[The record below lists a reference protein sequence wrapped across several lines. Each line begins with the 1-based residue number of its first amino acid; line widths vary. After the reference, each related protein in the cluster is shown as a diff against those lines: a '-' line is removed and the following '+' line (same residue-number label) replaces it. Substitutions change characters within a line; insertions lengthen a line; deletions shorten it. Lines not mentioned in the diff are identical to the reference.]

1 MEKKRKSSYIFHVSS
16 ICGVL
21 LDLIQFKKREKQH
34 WTSDTFSK
42 VAKTQRKFYMLLS
55 LLEKLEPMNILQIV
69 KQFSDHTFDLPFKYL
84 NDKFYIFSRDSHLE
98 AFCFPFVLLV
108 EWQLKNDIS
117 SE

>member
-1 MEKKRKSSYIFHVSS
+1 
-16 ICGVL
+16 
-21 LDLIQFKKREKQH
+21 
-34 WTSDTFSK
+34 
-42 VAKTQRKFYMLLS
+42 MLLS

-117 SE
+117 SEQRETSETQKNTLLRGIRVMGKKKISFYSFSVEFYIQLSI

>member
-1 MEKKRKSSYIFHVSS
+1 
-16 ICGVL
+16 
-21 LDLIQFKKREKQH
+21 
-34 WTSDTFSK
+34 
-42 VAKTQRKFYMLLS
+42 MLLS

-98 AFCFPFVLLV
+98 AFCFPFVLLA

-117 SE
+117 SEQRETSETQKNTLLRGIRVMGKKNISFYSFSVEFYIQLSI